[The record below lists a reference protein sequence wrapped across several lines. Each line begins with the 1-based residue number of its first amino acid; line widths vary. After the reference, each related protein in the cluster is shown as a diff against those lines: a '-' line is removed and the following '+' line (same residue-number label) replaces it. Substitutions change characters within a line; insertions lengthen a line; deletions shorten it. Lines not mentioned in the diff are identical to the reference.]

1 MAIYRFFFEPLD
13 EPLEDFEPDF
23 EPDRLLRAGEDLF
36 EPDFDRTLDLVAL
49 LEEPEDFFLLLPHVF
64 AGRWALEEVLSR
76 DRMTLLLLML
86 DPRWAGAV
94 RFLFESERESTRGP
108 TVEVF
113 RLPRAWTEAAC
124 DARVLEPF
132 VTAAG
137 TEPPEVRYP
146 FDASRLRDVVDFFRV
161 GSNRARTDSVRP
173 RSASRMAFIRVF
185 EPASVTGRAGVADF
199 HRTWLLPEPTWQTR
213 SQWSRSHQVYV
224 PHQS

>member
-1 MAIYRFFFEPLD
+1 MAIYRFFLDPLD
-13 EPLEDFEPDF
+13 EPPEDIEPDY
-23 EPDRLLRAGEDLF
+23 EPDPLLLAGEDLF

-49 LEEPEDFFLLLPHVF
+49 LEEPEDFFWLLPHVF
-64 AGRWALEEVLSR
+64 AGRRVPEEVLSR

-86 DPRWAGAV
+86 DPRAAGAV
-94 RFLFESERESTRGP
+94 RFLFVSERGSTRGA

-113 RLPRAWTEAAC
+113 RLPREWTEAAC

-132 VTAAG
+132 VTANG
-137 TEPPEVRYP
+137 PEPPEVRYP
-146 FDASRLRDVVDFFRV
+146 FDASRLRDLVDLFRV
-161 GSNRARTDSVRP
+161 GSSRARTDSVLP

-213 SQWSRSHQVYV
+213 SQRSRSHQVYV